1 MLFGKKKKDI
11 GDALFLLGSSMDVLL
26 CDSHFDDNLPLW
38 PLFSASLWF
47 LDACFYLRSDII
59 TTSAYNN
66 MSLSDQWVLPTN
78 ITKLVESTVTNE
90 IHMQQEHEH
99 HVPTYRSYL

>member
-1 MLFGKKKKDI
+1 MLLWGGKKDI

-38 PLFSASLWF
+38 PLFSAFLWF
-47 LDACFYLRSDII
+47 LDACFYLRSDVI

-66 MSLSDQWVLPTN
+66 MSLSDQWVLPSNT
-78 ITKLVESTVTNE
+78 TKMVESTVPNE
-90 IHMQQEHEH
+90 IHMQHEHEH
-99 HVPTYRSYL
+99 HVPAHRSYL